1 MKETGITY
9 NKENLLEDLL
19 TTPIRTNNQ
28 DINNEKA
35 SRDYPL
41 KLKVIQLLRNLR
53 TPYDD
58 KDNNE
63 EDVKK
68 RLKILWKMMKHSSDI
83 LFM

>member
-19 TTPIRTNNQ
+19 TTPIRTNDQ
-28 DINNEKA
+28 DNNEKA

-41 KLKVIQLLRNLR
+41 KLKVIQLLRNLK

-68 RLKILWKMMKHSSDI
+68 RLKILWKMMKHSSNI